1 MEKIRIITDS
11 AADIAN
17 NTREDLTI
25 LPIRILFGETE
36 YLDGINLTQKEFY
49 EKLIES
55 DELPKTSLITPFVFQ
70 ESLKAAHNAGETVII
85 ITLSS
90 KLSGTY
96 QNAVLAAEDC
106 QDSVFVIDSENVCIG
121 QQILVTL
128 ALQLKDQG
136 YSAREI
142 IETLEKE
149 KKRIH
154 IVALLDTLEYLRKG
168 GRISNVAGLVGGILS
183 IKPVVTIKNG
193 EVAVLGK
200 ARGSKNGN
208 NMLLEQIHLSGGID
222 FSKPFML
229 AYSGL
234 TDTLL
239 QKYIQDN
246 ASLWQEH
253 AKTLPISMIGSTI
266 GTHIG
271 PGAIAV
277 AYFSKE
283 PSHCE

>member
-17 NTREDLTI
+17 NTRDDLTV
-25 LPIRILFGETE
+25 LPLRILFGETE
-36 YLDGINLTQKEFY
+36 YLDGVNLSQKEFY

-55 DELPKTSLITPFVFQ
+55 DELPKTSLISPFTFS
-70 ESLKAAHNAGETVII
+70 EALEAAANAGETAII

-96 QNAVLAAEDC
+96 QNAVLAAEDYS
-106 QDSVFVIDSENVCIG
+106 DSVFVIDSENVCIG
-121 QQILVTL
+121 EQILVQL
-128 ALQLKDQG
+128 ALQLKDNG
-136 YSAREI
+136 LSAAEI
-142 IETLEKE
+142 VETLENE
-149 KKRIH
+149 KKRIRLL
-154 IVALLDTLEYLRKG
+154 ALLDTLEYLRKG
-168 GRISNVAGLVGGILS
+168 GRISNAAGLVGGILS
-183 IKPVVTIKNG
+183 IKPVAGIKDG
-193 EVAVLGK
+193 EVVVLGK

-208 NMLLEQIHLSGGID
+208 NMLLEQIQLSGDID
-222 FSKPFML
+222 FSHPFML

-234 TDTLL
+234 TDDLL
-239 QKYIQDN
+239 QKYIKDN
-246 ASLWQEH
+246 AALWQGQ
-253 AKTLPISMIGSTI
+253 TDSLPVTMIGSTI

-283 PSHCE
+283 PSQHE